1 MSGYNMNLKAAI
13 FATIG
18 AAIAEL
24 VAVPEF
30 GDNLKLKVSVM
41 TVAERAN
48 FDEAYRLI
56 KESERAINFRPLL
69 LVFTVKDENGQA
81 VFSVDDVEQI
91 KQLNSLAV
99 VRVSDV
105 ALRLNKML
113 KYDVEA
119 HEKNTKSVLTAS
131 FCFYW
136 R

>member
-18 AAIAEL
+18 SAIAEP

-30 GDNLKLKVSVM
+30 GNDLTLKVSVM

-99 VRVSDV
+99 VRLSDV

-113 KYDVEA
+113 KDDVEA
-119 HEKNTKSVLTAS
+119 HEKNS
-131 FCFYW
+131 
-136 R
+136 

>member
-18 AAIAEL
+18 AAIAEP

-30 GDNLKLKVSVM
+30 GNDLTLKVSVM

-56 KESERAINFRPLL
+56 KESDRAINFRPLL

-99 VRVSDV
+99 VRLSDV

-113 KYDVEA
+113 KEDVEA
-119 HEKNTKSVLTAS
+119 HEKNS
-131 FCFYW
+131 
-136 R
+136 

>member
-1 MSGYNMNLKAAI
+1 MNLKAAI

-18 AAIAEL
+18 AAIAEA

-30 GDNLKLKVSVM
+30 GMGLELKVSVM

-99 VRVSDV
+99 VRLSDV

-113 KYDVEA
+113 KDDVEA
-119 HEKNTKSVLTAS
+119 HEKNS
-131 FCFYW
+131 
-136 R
+136 

>member
-18 AAIAEL
+18 AAIAEP

-30 GDNLKLKVSVM
+30 GNDLTLKVSVM

-99 VRVSDV
+99 VRLSDV

-113 KYDVEA
+113 KDDVEA
-119 HEKNTKSVLTAS
+119 HEKNS
-131 FCFYW
+131 
-136 R
+136 

>member
-30 GDNLKLKVSVM
+30 GDNLTLKVSVM

-99 VRVSDV
+99 VRLSDV

-113 KYDVEA
+113 KDDVEA
-119 HEKNTKSVLTAS
+119 HEKNS
-131 FCFYW
+131 
-136 R
+136 

>member
-30 GDNLKLKVSVM
+30 GDNLQLKVSVM

-69 LVFTVKDENGQA
+69 LVFTVKDENGQP

-99 VRVSDV
+99 VRLSDV

-113 KYDVEA
+113 KDDVEA
-119 HEKNTKSVLTAS
+119 HEKNS
-131 FCFYW
+131 
-136 R
+136 

>member
-18 AAIAEL
+18 AAIAES

-30 GDNLKLKVSVM
+30 GDNLQLKVSVM

-48 FDEAYRLI
+48 FDEAYRLV

-99 VRVSDV
+99 VRLSDV

-113 KYDVEA
+113 KDDVEA
-119 HEKNTKSVLTAS
+119 HEKNS
-131 FCFYW
+131 
-136 R
+136 

>member
-18 AAIAEL
+18 AAIAEP

-30 GDNLKLKVSVM
+30 GNDLTLKVSVM

-69 LVFTVKDENGQA
+69 LVFTVKDENGQP

-99 VRVSDV
+99 VRLSDV

-113 KYDVEA
+113 KDDVEA
-119 HEKNTKSVLTAS
+119 HEKNS
-131 FCFYW
+131 
-136 R
+136 

>member
-18 AAIAEL
+18 AAIAEP

-30 GDNLKLKVSVM
+30 GDNLQLKVSVM

-99 VRVSDV
+99 VRLSDV

-113 KYDVEA
+113 KDDVEA
-119 HEKNTKSVLTAS
+119 HEKNS
-131 FCFYW
+131 
-136 R
+136 

>member
-18 AAIAEL
+18 AAIAEP

-30 GDNLKLKVSVM
+30 GNDLTLKVSVM

-48 FDEAYRLI
+48 FDEAYRLV

-99 VRVSDV
+99 VRLSDV

-113 KYDVEA
+113 KEDVEA
-119 HEKNTKSVLTAS
+119 HEKNS
-131 FCFYW
+131 
-136 R
+136 

>member
-18 AAIAEL
+18 AAIAEP

-30 GDNLKLKVSVM
+30 GNDLTLKVSVM

-99 VRVSDV
+99 VRLSDV

-113 KYDVEA
+113 KDDVEQ
-119 HEKNTKSVLTAS
+119 HEKNS
-131 FCFYW
+131 
-136 R
+136 

>member
-1 MSGYNMNLKAAI
+1 MSGYKMSLKAAI

-30 GDNLKLKVSVM
+30 GDNLKLNVSVM

-48 FDEAYRLI
+48 FDEAYRLV

-99 VRVSDV
+99 VRLSDV

-113 KYDVEA
+113 KDDVEA
-119 HEKNTKSVLTAS
+119 HEKNS
-131 FCFYW
+131 
-136 R
+136 

>member
-18 AAIAEL
+18 AAIAEA

-30 GDNLKLKVSVM
+30 GDNLQLKVSVM

-48 FDEAYRLI
+48 FDEAYRLV

-69 LVFTVKDENGQA
+69 LVFTVKDENGQP

-99 VRVSDV
+99 VRLSDV

-113 KYDVEA
+113 KDDVEA
-119 HEKNTKSVLTAS
+119 HEKNS
-131 FCFYW
+131 
-136 R
+136 

>member
-30 GDNLKLKVSVM
+30 GDNLKLNVSVM
-41 TVAERAN
+41 TVAERSN

-69 LVFTVKDENGQA
+69 LVFTVKDENGQP

-99 VRVSDV
+99 VRLSDV

-113 KYDVEA
+113 KDDVEA
-119 HEKNTKSVLTAS
+119 HEKNS
-131 FCFYW
+131 
-136 R
+136 

>member
-18 AAIAEL
+18 AAIAEP

-69 LVFTVKDENGQA
+69 LVFTVKDENGQP
-81 VFSVDDVEQI
+81 VFSVDDVEEI

-99 VRVSDV
+99 VRLSDV

-113 KYDVEA
+113 KDDVEA
-119 HEKNTKSVLTAS
+119 HEKNS
-131 FCFYW
+131 
-136 R
+136 

>member
-18 AAIAEL
+18 AAIAET

-30 GDNLKLKVSVM
+30 GMGLELKVSVM

-99 VRVSDV
+99 VRLSDV

-113 KYDVEA
+113 KDDVEA
-119 HEKNTKSVLTAS
+119 HEKNS
-131 FCFYW
+131 
-136 R
+136 